1 MTATDWIVR
10 VAQAF
15 GVSATDL
22 MSNKRQKH
30 IAIAR
35 HAAFLLLRQQ
45 SYLSLAAIG
54 ELFGRDHTTVLYGVN
69 TAIERMAQDT
79 HFAALVEE
87 ARHDPTR

>member
-10 VAQAF
+10 VSQAF
-15 GVSATDL
+15 GVSSTDL

-35 HAAFLLLRQQ
+35 QAAFLLLRQH

-54 ELFGRDHTTVLYGVN
+54 ELFGRDHTTVLHGVN
-69 TAIERMAQDT
+69 MAIERMARD
-79 HFAALVEE
+79 ARYASLIKE
-87 ARHDPTR
+87 ARQ